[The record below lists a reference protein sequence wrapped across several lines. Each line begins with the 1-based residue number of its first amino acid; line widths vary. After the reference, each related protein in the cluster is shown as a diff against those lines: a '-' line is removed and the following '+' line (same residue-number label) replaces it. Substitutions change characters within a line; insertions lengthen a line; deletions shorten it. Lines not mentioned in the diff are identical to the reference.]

1 MAARGLPG
9 LNSPTTG
16 EPFAI
21 MTPQGPRWT
30 GKVELI
36 ESQLD
41 VPLRWRKPRRIFVN
55 SMSDTFH
62 DSVSRE
68 DIATLFGIMAVAG
81 AYEKGE
87 NPLFGQKYNQKRG
100 FYGGM
105 GPHTFLVLTKRGQ
118 RMREVVGSPWFQREA
133 AYSAYKWAHDRR
145 DAGYLSDRIWQDSNS
160 AWCAPGRHGRLWPLP
175 NVWLGVSVEDQTTAD
190 ERIPHLLATPAA
202 VRFLSVEPLLG
213 PVDLSCWLKP
223 EHWTGGGLDECG
235 PGAYYHREDCPCN
248 GTGVMPQNLH
258 WVIVGGESGTG
269 ARPCRLEW
277 IRSIVQQCAAA
288 GVPCFVKQIGSR
300 PEFASDHWPEGLT
313 SALWSSDLGV
323 YDYPA
328 TKKGGDPTEW
338 PDDLRV
344 RQFPEARNA

>member
-1 MAARGLPG
+1 MGDRTEIAWTDATWNPLRGCSRVSEGCRNCYAERMAARGLPG

-41 VPLRWRKPRRIFVN
+41 VPLRWRTPRRIFVN

-62 DSVSRE
+62 ESIRDEWIGNIVGT
-68 DIATLFGIMAVAG
+68 IWATPRHQF
-81 AYEKGE
+81 
-87 NPLFGQKYNQKRG
+87 Q
-100 FYGGM
+100 
-105 GPHTFLVLTKRGQ
+105 VLTKRPQ
-118 RMREVVGSPWFQREA
+118 RA
-133 AYSAYKWAHDRR
+133 AEYLPRLYAKWNKQDL
-145 DAGYLSDRIWQDSNS
+145 DAETAAD
-160 AWCAPGRHGRLWPLP
+160 CAGRSFERGPDLP
-175 NVWLGVSVEDQTTAD
+175 PENLWLGVSVEDQRSAD
-190 ERIPHLLATPAA
+190 KRIPHLLATPAA

-213 PVDLSCWLKP
+213 PVDLKRWLRWP
-223 EHWTGGGLDECG
+223 TDSFGIPY
-235 PGAYYHREDCPCN
+235 PGNPNRID
-248 GTGVMPQNLH
+248 
-258 WVIVGGESGTG
+258 WVVVGGESGPG

-313 SALWSSDLGV
+313 SALWSSDLGF